1 LGSTEIY
8 PFTSQSEIVTDITS
22 TGKTLKANKLRVL
35 KDGNILKSSACI
47 LISKKSL
54 KNKPKKEI
62 ILRLLKKIKTF

>member
-22 TGKTLKANKLRVL
+22 TGKTLKANKLRAL

-62 ILRLLKKIKTF
+62 ILRLLKKIKKF